1 METVLEIRE
10 SKARG
15 LTYYRLLIPKKLS
28 DRLRLQKGDAVQLKI
43 EAVKRDGKIIYSAK
57 EPMNA
62 E

>member
-28 DRLRLQKGDAVQLKI
+28 NLLRLQKGDAVQLKI

>member
-15 LTYYRLLIPKKLS
+15 LIYYRLLIPKKLS
-28 DRLRLQKGDAVQLKI
+28 NRLNLKKGDAVQLKI
-43 EAVKRDGKIIYSAK
+43 EAVKRDGQIIYSAK
-57 EPMNA
+57 EPEDA